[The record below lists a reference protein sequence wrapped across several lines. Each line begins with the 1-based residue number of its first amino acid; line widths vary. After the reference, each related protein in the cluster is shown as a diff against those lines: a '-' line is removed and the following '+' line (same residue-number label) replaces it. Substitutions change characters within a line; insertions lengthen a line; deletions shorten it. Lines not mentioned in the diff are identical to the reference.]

1 MRRAVLLSNPETK
14 RAVYLQKAAIQEQ
27 ISLHILD
34 WKDWKKHLPDGELF
48 LKIDPP
54 LWDSCILEELD
65 MLTEAYERELEAA
78 AYLTEERTIEFLN
91 TPAVITELLDKRS
104 CKKRLIQAGLPV
116 TEFLGADSEDHMDH
130 AYRNMEEL
138 LEAMKRC
145 QVYQIFLK
153 PVRGSGAAGVTAFRL
168 QPGTGRMSLYTC
180 ALHVPEKGILNTKRL
195 RNYTDVSEIQLFLNK
210 ILKTDCIAERWHP
223 KAAVHGFSYDLRV
236 VVQDG
241 NVDYVLARL
250 SKGPVTNLQLNNHPM
265 SLEDTGLSLQTQE
278 KIKRLCVEAAAC
290 YPGLGTVGIDILL
303 EKGSLNPRI
312 IEMNAQGDLIYQDIY
327 HENSIYRHQARKIKA
342 WLSG

>member
-1 MRRAVLLSNPETK
+1 MRYAVLLGSPETK

-27 ISLHILD
+27 VPLVVLSWEH
-34 WKDWKKHLPDGELF
+34 WREHLPDGELF

-54 LWDSCILEELD
+54 LWNSCQLEELD
-65 MLTEAYERELEAA
+65 MLTETYEKELEAVSHLA
-78 AYLTEERTIEFLN
+78 EEKNIVFLN
-91 TPAVITELLDKRS
+91 TPAAITELLDKCR
-104 CKKRLIQAGLPV
+104 CKERLIQAGLPV
-116 TEFLGADSEDHMDH
+116 TEFLGADSENHGAHM
-130 AYRNMEEL
+130 YRNMEEL
-138 LEAMKRC
+138 LEAMKRY

-180 ALHVPEKGILNTKRL
+180 AAYVPGKGLLNTKRL
-195 RNYTDVSEIQLFLNK
+195 RNYTDFSEIQLYLNK
-210 ILKTDCIAERWHP
+210 ILDTDCIAERWHP

-241 NVDYVLARL
+241 QADYVLARL
-250 SKGPVTNLQLNNHPM
+250 SKGPITNLKLNNRPM
-265 SLEDTGLSLQTQE
+265 SLDDTELSLQIQE
-278 KIKRLCVEAAAC
+278 KVKRLCVEAAAC

-312 IEMNAQGDLIYQDIY
+312 IEMNAQGDLIYEDIY
-327 HENSIYRHQARKIKA
+327 HKNSIYCFQAKKMKK
-342 WLSG
+342 WLSE